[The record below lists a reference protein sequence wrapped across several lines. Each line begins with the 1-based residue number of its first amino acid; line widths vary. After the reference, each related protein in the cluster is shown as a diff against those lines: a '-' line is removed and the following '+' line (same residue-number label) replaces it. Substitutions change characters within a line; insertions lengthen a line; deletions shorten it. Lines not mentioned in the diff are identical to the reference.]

1 MTTLIRADGLNI
13 TRGKNQILHD
23 IQFDLRAGQIIGII
37 GPSGSGK
44 TTLLRAIVG
53 VQRFQGELT
62 VLGHPAGDRRN
73 RGRIGYMTQ
82 SASVYE
88 GLTVAE
94 NVDYFAKLAGVR
106 GATDEV
112 VEFLS
117 LGDQRNQKVSNLSGG
132 QRNRVSLGA
141 ALVGNPELLVLDEPT
156 VGLDPLTRES
166 IWQHLRD
173 LGTSILISS
182 HVMDEAARCD
192 DILLLREGR
201 VLAHASPAELRRQ
214 AGAQDLDDAF
224 LTLIKREQR

>member
-1 MTTLIRADGLNI
+1 MTILIRADRLNI
-13 TRGKNQILHD
+13 TRGKTHILHD
-23 IQFDLRAGQIIGII
+23 LTFDLQEGAITGII

-53 VQRFQGELT
+53 VQKYLGTLD
-62 VLGHPAGDRRN
+62 VLGNPAGDNAN

-88 GLTVAE
+88 GLTVRQNIE
-94 NVDYFAKLAGVR
+94 YFSQLT

-112 VEFLS
+112 DGIVDFLG
-117 LGDQRNQKVSNLSGG
+117 LTAQRDQKVSTLSGG

-141 ALVGNPELLVLDEPT
+141 ALVGKPALLVLDEPT

-166 IWQHLRD
+166 IWEHLRS
-173 LGTSILISS
+173 LGTSILVSS

-192 DILLLREGR
+192 DIVLLRDGR
-201 VLAHASPAELRRQ
+201 ILAHSSPAELLKV
-214 AGAQDLDDAF
+214 AAATNLDEAF
-224 LTLIKREQR
+224 LTLIRKAQQ